1 MLVEVHA
8 AAVNFPDTLMIAG
21 HYQTR
26 TPLPY
31 IPGHEAAGIVVD
43 VGDGTSEL
51 IVGDRVA
58 VLAPHAFAEYVTAPA
73 ESASLIPDDVDFGSA
88 AATWVCHLTAYHA
101 LRSVARI
108 SSGERVLV
116 LGAGGGVGLA
126 AVELATALGA
136 EVVAAAS
143 SRAKLDAATS
153 RGARVTIDYSAGDIR
168 EQLRAVCGPGSLDAV
183 IDPVGGWQSEASLRE
198 LRWGGT
204 FVTLGYASGEIP
216 MIPLNLVLLKGA
228 VIKGFEIRPSRS
240 TTRPAMHATERSSPT
255 CGARAES
262 HRPSTRDSPWLTPEA
277 HSKPSRDASRSARPS
292 SRSFGTE
299 TAHVR
304 RRTAKDA
311 PRILSWDVLRCST
324 RQLVRGKWYSARALS
339 STILCASSSGT
350 SASSF
355 SVKRRL
361 LGQFESECG

>member
-1 MLVEVHA
+1 MTSADRIRPGTMSAARIHRLGSADAIQIDTVDVPSPGPGDVLVEVHA

-73 ESASLIPDDVDFGSA
+73 ESASLIPDDVDLGSA

-108 SSGERVLV
+108 SSGDRVLV

-228 VIKGFEIRPSRS
+228 VIKGFEIRTFPQHDPTGNARDRAEFTDLWRS
-240 TTRPAMHATERSSPT
+240 GRISPT
-255 CGARAES
+255 IHARF
-262 HRPSTRDSPWLTPEA
+262 PLA
-277 HSKPSRDASRSARPS
+277 HTRSALEAVAGRES
-292 SRSFGTE
+292 VGKTVIE
-299 TAHVR
+299 IVR
-304 RRTAKDA
+304 D
-311 PRILSWDVLRCST
+311 
-324 RQLVRGKWYSARALS
+324 
-339 STILCASSSGT
+339 
-350 SASSF
+350 
-355 SVKRRL
+355 
-361 LGQFESECG
+361 